1 MSIKEQERQKF
12 EQWLRAQPHV
22 LNVGFNKGTQ
32 EYVLSEDQDQWIG
45 WQARAELSFKAEARI
60 DELEYS
66 LHWILTGFKNV
77 LESKPVRDADE
88 IIYHIEKLLEGK

>member
-1 MSIKEQERQKF
+1 MKLHNEIMNIPVDNRKHLDAVSAAGAAAYKYGHR
-12 EQWLRAQPHV
+12 
-22 LNVGFNKGTQ
+22 
-32 EYVLSEDQDQWIG
+32 D
-45 WQARAELSFKAEARI
+45 ARHAAAELSLKADARI

-88 IIYHIEKLLEGK
+88 IICHIEKLLEGK

>member
-60 DELEYS
+60 DELEDFIRN
-66 LHWILTGFKNV
+66 LWIDCNSGQRSAIDNI
-77 LESKPVRDADE
+77 LENK
-88 IIYHIEKLLEGK
+88 